1 MADGLSTANA
11 NLAAAAAVGTN
22 AAFAQLHTG
31 DPGSA
36 GTTAVASVTTRPALT
51 WAGASG
57 GAVAANGTLPSW
69 SSWAGTNGQ
78 VITDLSTWSLS
89 SAGTFGLSTTLSA
102 SVTMNTGDNLALT
115 SWTVTLPTAS

>member
-31 DPGSA
+31 DPGTA
-36 GTTAVASVTTRPALT
+36 GTSNVASVTTRPALT
-51 WAGASG
+51 WGSASG

-69 SSWAGTNGQ
+69 GSWAGTSPQ
-78 VITDLSTWSLS
+78 TITDLSTFSLS
-89 SAGTFGLSTTLSA
+89 SAGTFGLSTPLSA
-102 SVTMNTGDNLALT
+102 SVTMNTGDSVALT
-115 SWTVTLPTAS
+115 SWTVTFPTAS